1 MVSGHLEI
9 KKGYYYVVLSYVDI
23 NGKRHRPWIS
33 TGLPEKGNK
42 RKAET
47 ELIRIRGT
55 YEPPTEVE
63 ELNSDMPF
71 ADYLLQWLD
80 IVKGACKDRHIRF
93 IRRNGEK
100 RNRALFSQERLH
112 LARIGST
119 AHPAV
124 LFRKA
129 ENR

>member
-9 KKGYYYVVLSYVDI
+9 KKGYYYVVLSYVDV

-47 ELIRIRGT
+47 ELIRIRST

-63 ELNSDMPF
+63 ELTRIC
-71 ADYLLQWLD
+71 LLQIICCNGWILS
-80 IVKGACKDRHIRF
+80 RF
-93 IRRNGEK
+93 
-100 RNRALFSQERLH
+100 
-112 LARIGST
+112 
-119 AHPAV
+119 V
-124 LFRKA
+124 
-129 ENR
+129 